1 MTSSDPLEDVSVTFP
16 LIAQGGGIYVSDGTV
31 TIADTTISGNTASGY
46 VRLLSE
52 LSWNLPPG
60 TPWKKFP

>member
-1 MTSSDPLEDVSVTFP
+1 MTFP
-16 LIAQGGGIYVSDGTV
+16 LIAQGGGIDVIDGTV
-31 TIADTTISGNTASGY
+31 TIADTTISGNTAFLY

-60 TPWKKFP
+60 TPWKNLL